1 LVFFFFFF
9 FFQAEDGIRDFHV
22 TGVQTCALPILTE
35 VAAAVTT
42 DAGRDEHTVAPSKL
56 LRAEDTERALSA
68 IELAYA
74 EALARATERAGAW
87 QEPETTRTDPLP
99 ALLSDLTADC
109 RRRRQLGV
117 ELERANRTRATRV
130 HATQSRNDRPV
141 AHGIIRVDRGRPDAG
156 VDMGDILGIVHVHSA
171 GTADG
176 QPRQRPPV
184 GIRAR
189 DQAVRRLEALEC
201 EAILV
206 REREVAAPYRV
217 IHGGP
222 EQPGADE
229 SERVVVVSATRQV
242 GPVVADL
249 HRGVEVL
256 SNARIEVGAHVD
268 AVNLVALVDA
278 VLLVYAPR
286 QEVLH

>member
-1 LVFFFFFF
+1 YLEPQPVVEEAGVKTDLPFRGFLRLQVDITGATDCNRRHRFALDRCNRR
-9 FFQAEDGIRDFHV
+9 AEELLRRAEARHQTRAAPRATEAQRRKGIGLREEVYLTDHPG
-22 TGVQTCALPILTE
+22 TTQRGIPLEPELLTE

-68 IELAYA
+68 IALAYA

-156 VDMGDILGIVHVHSA
+156 VDMGDILGIVH
-171 GTADG
+171 
-176 QPRQRPPV
+176 
-184 GIRAR
+184 
-189 DQAVRRLEALEC
+189 
-201 EAILV
+201 
-206 REREVAAPYRV
+206 
-217 IHGGP
+217 
-222 EQPGADE
+222 
-229 SERVVVVSATRQV
+229 
-242 GPVVADL
+242 
-249 HRGVEVL
+249 
-256 SNARIEVGAHVD
+256 
-268 AVNLVALVDA
+268 
-278 VLLVYAPR
+278 
-286 QEVLH
+286 